1 MFTGLIREMATV
13 QSFSGEKLTLK
24 ATHRPA
30 IGDSIAINGACLT
43 VTALSG
49 DGFSLELSHESQ
61 KLLAVENYTGRVHME
76 PAMRLSDRFE
86 GHVVQGH
93 VDYLG
98 TIDRIEKKSKSWDF
112 WIAAPAEAMRLIA
125 PKGSIAV
132 DGVSLTVNTVETDRF
147 RLTIIPHSL
156 GSTLFESYTPGRR
169 VNLETDLFARYLA
182 RLIGSDRQG
191 LTWDQADR
199 MMALY

>member
-1 MFTGLIREMATV
+1 VFTGLIREMATV

-24 ATHRPA
+24 ATYRPG
-30 IGDSIAINGACLT
+30 IGDSIAVNGACLT
-43 VTALSG
+43 VTELTG
-49 DGFSLELSHESQ
+49 GGFSVELSHESQ

-93 VDYLG
+93 VDAIG
-98 TIDRIEKKSKSWDF
+98 TIDRVEKTGKSWDF
-112 WIAAPAEAMRLIA
+112 WIAAPAEAMPLIA

-132 DGVSLTVNTVETDRF
+132 DGVSLTVNTVEADRF
-147 RLTIIPHSL
+147 RLTLIPHSL
-156 GSTLFESYTPGRR
+156 KNTLFETCTPGRR
-169 VNLETDLFARYLA
+169 VNLETDLFARYLQ
-182 RLIGSDRQG
+182 RLMGADRTS